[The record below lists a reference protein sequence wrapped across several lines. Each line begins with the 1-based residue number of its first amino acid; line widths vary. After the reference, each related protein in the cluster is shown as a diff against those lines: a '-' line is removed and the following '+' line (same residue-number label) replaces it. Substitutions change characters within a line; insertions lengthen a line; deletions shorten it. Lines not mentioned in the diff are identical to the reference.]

1 MKHGLR
7 QQKGFTLIEMVTVLA
22 LLGILSAVAFARLGG
37 VTSYSESL
45 FQQQILSYL
54 RLAQRTA
61 VAHQGS
67 GAQLNITRTTASRWD
82 ISLQFAAQT
91 LAYQLEGEHTF
102 TFASGAST
110 GTITTGNTLSLQY
123 SDDGD
128 LAQLITPATAP
139 VAVPLS
145 ASLSLLVA
153 GGRST
158 CISPT
163 GFAYEGSC
171 L

>member
-1 MKHGLR
+1 MKHRLR
-7 QQKGFTLIEMVTVLA
+7 QQKGFTLIEMVTVLV

-67 GAQLNITRTTASRWD
+67 GAQLNITRTTASGWD
-82 ISLQFAAQT
+82 ISLQFSAQT

-102 TFASGAST
+102 TFASGASS
-110 GTITTGNTLSLQY
+110 GTIATGNTLSLLY

-128 LAQLITPATAP
+128 LAQIISP
-139 VAVPLS
+139 VVVPIN

-153 GGRST
+153 GSRPT
-158 CISPT
+158 CVSPT
-163 GFAYEGSC
+163 GFAYEGLC

>member
-1 MKHGLR
+1 MKHSIR
-7 QQKGFTLIEMVTVLA
+7 QQKGFTLIELVTVLL

-37 VTSYSESL
+37 ISSFSESL
-45 FQQQILSYL
+45 FQQQVLSYL

-67 GAQLNITRTTASRWD
+67 GAQLNINRVSASEWD
-82 ISLQFAAQT
+82 ITLVFATQT
-91 LAYQLEGEHTF
+91 LSYQLEGDNAL

-110 GTITTGNTLSLQY
+110 GSISAGDTLSLVY
-123 SDDGD
+123 SDNGD
-128 LAQLITPATAP
+128 LTELTL
-139 VAVPLS
+139 PLAADIN
-145 ASLSLLVA
+145 ASLSLVVA
-153 GGRST
+153 GSRSI

-163 GFAYEGSC
+163 GFAYEGLC

>member
-1 MKHGLR
+1 MKHRLR
-7 QQKGFTLIEMVTVLA
+7 QQSGFTLIEMVTVLV
-22 LLGILSAVAFARLGG
+22 LLGIISAAAFARLGG
-37 VTSYSESL
+37 ISSYSESL

-67 GAQLNITRTTASRWD
+67 GAQLNITRTTASQWD

-91 LAYQLEGEHTF
+91 LAYQLEGDNSF
-102 TFASGAST
+102 SFASGASS
-110 GTITTGNTLSLQY
+110 GSVSTGNTLSLIY
-123 SDDGD
+123 SDNGD
-128 LAQLITPATAP
+128 LTQLASP
-139 VAVPLS
+139 VAATLD

-153 GGRST
+153 GSHPT

-163 GFAYEGSC
+163 GFAYEGPC

>member
-1 MKHGLR
+1 MKHSIR
-7 QQKGFTLIEMVTVLA
+7 QQTGFTLIELVTVLL

-37 VTSYSESL
+37 VNSFSESL
-45 FQQQILSYL
+45 FQQQVLSYL

-67 GAQLNITRTTASRWD
+67 GAQLNINRVSTSEWD
-82 ISLQFAAQT
+82 ITLVFATQT
-91 LAYQLEGEHTF
+91 LSYQLDGDNAL

-110 GTITTGNTLSLQY
+110 GSISTGDTLSLVY
-123 SDDGD
+123 SDNGD
-128 LAQLITPATAP
+128 LSELTAP
-139 VAVPLS
+139 LAADID
-145 ASLSLLVA
+145 ASLSLVVA
-153 GGRST
+153 GNRSL

-163 GFAYEGSC
+163 GFAYEGLC